1 MLARPFL
8 SAHVL
13 GNLFLTVCPIGT
25 GFLHVFLVAF
35 GGFLRMYLPLR
46 AHGALLS

>member
-13 GNLFLTVCPIGT
+13 GNLFLTVCLIGT
-25 GFLHVFLVAF
+25 
-35 GGFLRMYLPLR
+35 GFLRMYLPLL